1 MTQPFKVV
9 GLYGKYNDAS
19 VREPIDALTSHLKSR
34 GIDVVLG
41 ETTASQIVGRRSV
54 GGTDPAS
61 GQPVDLAIVVG
72 GDGTMLNAACAL
84 ATHDVPL
91 IGINLGR
98 LGFLTDLVRQTMNDE
113 IDQIL
118 SGNYSTETR
127 TMLNVRVVDKGDVI
141 HDAIGLNDIVISKG
155 ESARLLEFNVYVDE
169 VFVSRYRADGLIIAT
184 PTGSTAYALSSGG
197 PIIHPALPV
206 IELVPICPHTLSNRP
221 IVLNAQSNVSLGPV
235 FTNAGSAH
243 VSVDGLL
250 HYTFRSDERVEIT
263 QASQYVRLIKPR
275 DHDHYA
281 VLRDK
286 LGWGGLLTSS
296 QDDSTGSGN
305 GHSIC

>member
-1 MTQPFKVV
+1 MTQPFKTV

-19 VREPIDALTSHLKSR
+19 VREPVDALTAHLKDR
-34 GIDVVLG
+34 GIAVVLG

-54 GGTDPAS
+54 DGTDPSS
-61 GQPVDLAIVVG
+61 GRQVDLAVVIG

-84 ATHDVPL
+84 APYDVPL
-91 IGINLGR
+91 IGVNLGR
-98 LGFLTDLVRQTMNDE
+98 LGFLTDIARHNMHEE

-118 SGNYSTETR
+118 NGNYSTEAR
-127 TMLNVRVVDKGDVI
+127 TMLNVRVIDNGEVI
-141 HDAIGLNDIVISKG
+141 HDAIGLNDVAISKG
-155 ESARLLEFNVYVDE
+155 ESARLLEFNVSVDD

-206 IELVPICPHTLSNRP
+206 IELVPISPHTLSNRP
-221 IVLNAQSNVSLGPV
+221 IVLNSQSNVSIGPI
-235 FTNAGSAH
+235 FTNEGSAH
-243 VSVDGLL
+243 VSIDGHL
-250 HYTFRSDERVEIT
+250 HYTFRNDERVEIT
-263 QASQYVRLIKPR
+263 QAAQYVRLIKPR

-286 LGWGGLLTSS
+286 LGWGGLIK
-296 QDDSTGSGN
+296 QNN
-305 GHSIC
+305 GTDR